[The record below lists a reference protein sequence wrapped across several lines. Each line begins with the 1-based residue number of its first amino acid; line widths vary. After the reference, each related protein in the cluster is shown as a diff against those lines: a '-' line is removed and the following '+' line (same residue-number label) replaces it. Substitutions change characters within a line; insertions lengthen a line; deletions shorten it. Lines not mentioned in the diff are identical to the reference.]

1 MGAVVSRETVTIKGI
16 QTGKSYD
23 DKGALMY
30 PVGKLTSQRK
40 ELCFISETEMGV
52 TLLTDANPGHV
63 FHFLDDS
70 AVQRGGEGGAR
81 GKGHYR

>member
-1 MGAVVSRETVTIKGI
+1 MGAVVALETVTIKGI
-16 QTGKSYD
+16 QTVKSGE
-23 DKGALMY
+23 DKGALMC

-70 AVQRGGEGGAR
+70 AVQRGREGDG
-81 GKGHYR
+81 